1 MLCFVKAEVTQ
12 RLSNKVAPGRVAG
25 LQSHEDLA
33 RKLQEEMDK
42 KRKTGVKPE
51 ASSRRI
57 REVACPTC
65 TVHLQVQVPA
75 SGSETIECSV
85 CQHPF
90 LVSAH

>member
-1 MLCFVKAEVTQ
+1 MSHIKFLVTYMPFMF
-12 RLSNKVAPGRVAG
+12 LYYLIV
-25 LQSHEDLA
+25 
-33 RKLQEEMDK
+33 LQEEMDK
-42 KRKTGVKPE
+42 NRKTSSDV
-51 ASSRRI
+51 ASDGFGTRT

-90 LVSAH
+90 LVGAH